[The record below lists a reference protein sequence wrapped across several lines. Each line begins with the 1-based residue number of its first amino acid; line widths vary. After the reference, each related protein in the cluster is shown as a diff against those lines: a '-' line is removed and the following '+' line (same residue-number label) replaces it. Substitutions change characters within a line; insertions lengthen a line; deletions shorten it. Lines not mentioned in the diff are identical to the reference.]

1 MPIEHEG
8 IEKTNHALGILK
20 LIKKI
25 YVWFI
30 LKLYVLDIGSFFFIL
45 SLILNYLISAEQ
57 MYCLGGG

>member
-1 MPIEHEG
+1 MRLEHEG

-30 LKLYVLDIGSFFFIL
+30 LKLYVLDIGSFFYFI
-45 SLILNYLISAEQ
+45 SDS
-57 MYCLGGG
+57 

>member
-1 MPIEHEG
+1 MRIEHEG

-30 LKLYVLDIGSFFFIL
+30 LKLYVLDIGSFFIL

>member
-1 MPIEHEG
+1 MRIEHEG

-20 LIKKI
+20 LIKKNLCLVHFEALCAGHWI
-25 YVWFI
+25 
-30 LKLYVLDIGSFFFIL
+30 FFFIL